1 MSEITMPL
9 LQQVRFLEL
18 SAMKSAEILKPPL
31 QCNDIRVLIKLSV
44 DEKRQWIGRSSEEED
59 EAIIVEVE
67 EENRTVSIPFWLS
80 LLFLPWATEA
90 VIGQSLS
97 SMNYF
102 FRDTSKFIKR
112 VLSDYAREIA
122 EHSFSLVTKPKT
134 IVIVARIEVQTT
146 HHGYD
151 EDEQVAEAVSWE
163 STEASSEH
171 ISVVP
176 ASLASIDALPTHRF
190 GNGESNI
197 CCGVCLE
204 VFSLNEQV
212 KEMPCSHVF
221 HRECIV
227 RWLLQRNVCP
237 LCRHEMPTD

>member
-1 MSEITMPL
+1 
-9 LQQVRFLEL
+9 
-18 SAMKSAEILKPPL
+18 
-31 QCNDIRVLIKLSV
+31 
-44 DEKRQWIGRSSEEED
+44 
-59 EAIIVEVE
+59 
-67 EENRTVSIPFWLS
+67 
-80 LLFLPWATEA
+80 
-90 VIGQSLS
+90 
-97 SMNYF
+97 MNYSF
-102 FRDTSKFIKR
+102 PETNKFIKQ
-112 VLSDYAREIA
+112 VLSDYAREVA
-122 EHSFSLVTKPKT
+122 EDSFSLVTKPKT
-134 IVIVARIEVQTT
+134 TVIVARVEVQTT

-151 EDEQVAEAVSWE
+151 EDEQIAEAVRE
-163 STEASSEH
+163 STEVSSEH

-221 HRECIV
+221 HGECIV
-227 RWLLQRNVCP
+227 RWLEQRNVCP